1 MITGSLIYVYIMY
14 LRSTFKVHIFW
25 EGHKFLRNLHG
36 RFVLCSNGSNLRWRF
51 HKTVLPSQNIWTLKA
66 AAIDVYDQSDCS
78 KSLSWKF
85 SATPLTVVVLLSCLY
100 VRLWKKNRSFLLGEA
115 IALGE
120 ENRLTRNGQL
130 IFWLAARSN
139 LEELHNEAK
148 IVFKFLCSFKNKCSR
163 GLCFLDFKFKPSQQC
178 TILHNKTYREIPDVR
193 RF

>member
-1 MITGSLIYVYIMY
+1 MEI
-14 LRSTFKVHIFW
+14 
-25 EGHKFLRNLHG
+25 
-36 RFVLCSNGSNLRWRF
+36 
-51 HKTVLPSQNIWTLKA
+51 SQNCVAFSENMNFKRCSYWCLSPIWLFWTL
-66 AAIDVYDQSDCS
+66 C
-78 KSLSWKF
+78 WKF

-148 IVFKFLCSFKNKCSR
+148 IVFNFLCSFKNTCSR
-163 GLCFLDFKFKPSQQC
+163 GLCFLDFKFKPSQLIRQC
-178 TILHNKTYREIPDVR
+178 TIITW
-193 RF
+193 

>member
-1 MITGSLIYVYIMY
+1 MITGLIHS
-14 LRSTFKVHIFW
+14 R
-25 EGHKFLRNLHG
+25 
-36 RFVLCSNGSNLRWRF
+36 LCAVEA
-51 HKTVLPSQNIWTLKA
+51 HLKA

-78 KSLSWKF
+78 ESLSWKF

-148 IVFKFLCSFKNKCSR
+148 IVFKFLCSFKNKCAR
-163 GLCFLDFKFKPSQQC
+163 
-178 TILHNKTYREIPDVR
+178 DV
-193 RF
+193 F